1 MHAKQGKRGGEKMA
15 VELVRVQ
22 TMLKYFIAL
31 DG

>member
-1 MHAKQGKRGGEKMA
+1 MHAKQGKRGEKMA

-22 TMLKYFIAL
+22 TMLKYFFAL